1 MLNKG
6 DPEIKKIADKAVL
19 EMIQSGAM
27 EKAYKKWFQSPIPP
41 KNINLNFPMN
51 ESLKKLLAE
60 PNDKG
65 I

>member
-1 MLNKG
+1 M
-6 DPEIKKIADKAVL
+6 KKIADKAVL